1 VLQILKRFGP
11 LDIAAMGPATFWSVH
26 FMSEAG
32 RLAFADRSVFMA
44 DPAFFSPPAGLLDS
58 HYLRERSAHD
68 PTGRESDEQ
77 DQEDPVQPSDTMED
91 FQES

>member
-1 VLQILKRFGP
+1 MEP
-11 LDIAAMGPATFWSVH
+11 
-26 FMSEAG
+26 
-32 RLAFADRSVFMA
+32 
-44 DPAFFSPPAGLLDS
+44 DPIGNPSSCDETERDPEERED
-58 HYLRERSAHD
+58 LRERSAHD